1 MQGTEKMCYYGSV
14 FGWYGWKAIGEFQG
28 RQKAIGRGKVL
39 CGKECD
45 FGHLYCC
52 RLLQSLKIVCLRLLF
67 CDWSAAVF
75 QIIDVCCFSKYALQY
90 IAS

>member
-14 FGWYGWKAIGEFQG
+14 FGWYGWKAIGEFSG
-28 RQKAIGRGKVL
+28 EAGGNRQVGTLWERVR
-39 CGKECD
+39 
-45 FGHLYCC
+45 FWVS
-52 RLLQSLKIVCLRLLF
+52 LLLSVASEFKNSLFETSF